1 MDQVDTGTVTEHGS
15 EQAWRGKVGELSGAE
30 LDAFLGG
37 GVLCR
42 LAVLDEAGWPYVQ
55 PVWFAWDPAER
66 IFWVVARQKSVWAT
80 YMQRDG
86 RVALTIDESE
96 RPYRKVFV
104 QGRAEVVEEPN
115 VGGRWV
121 GIAREMA
128 TRYLGPHG
136 PDYIVPTLDKP
147 RWLFKIV
154 PVEMKTWQGVAW
166 AKRYHEVEP
175 VSQHDPA

>member
-1 MDQVDTGTVTEHGS
+1 MDTATERAPDES
-15 EQAWRGKVGELSGAE
+15 WRGKIGELSSDE
-30 LDAFLGG
+30 LDEFLGRG
-37 GVLCR
+37 ILGR
-42 LAVLDEAGWPYVQ
+42 LAVLDDNGWPYVQ

-66 IFWVVARQKSVWAT
+66 VFWVVARKKSVWAG

-86 RVALTIDESE
+86 RVALTIDEDE
-96 RPYRKVFV
+96 RPLRKVTL

-121 GIAREMA
+121 AIAKEMA

-154 PVEMKTWQGVAW
+154 PTAMKTWQGVEW
-166 AKRYHEVEP
+166 AKRYRE
-175 VSQHDPA
+175 

>member
-1 MDQVDTGTVTEHGS
+1 METTATERGANQS
-15 EQAWRGKVGELSGAE
+15 WRGTIGELSDE
-30 LDAFLGG
+30 DLNAFLSRGI
-37 GVLCR
+37 LCR
-42 LAVLDEAGWPYVQ
+42 LAVLDDNGWPYVQ

-66 IFWVVARQKSVWAT
+66 VFWVVARKKSVWAE
-80 YMQRDG
+80 YMRRDG
-86 RVALTIDESE
+86 RVALTIDEEE
-96 RPYRKVFV
+96 RPYRKVSL

-121 GIAREMA
+121 AIAKEMA

-154 PVEMKTWQGVAW
+154 PTEMKTWQGVEW
-166 AKRYHEVEP
+166 AKRYRE
-175 VSQHDPA
+175 

>member
-1 MDQVDTGTVTEHGS
+1 MDMAETVS
-15 EQAWRGKVGELSGAE
+15 EGEGEGDQGQAWRGKVGELRGAE
-30 LDAFLGG
+30 LDEFLGG

-42 LAVLDEAGWPYVQ
+42 LAVLNEAGWPYVQ
-55 PVWFAWDPAER
+55 PVWFAWDPVER
-66 IFWVVARQKSVWAT
+66 AFWVVARQKSIWAT

-166 AKRYHEVEP
+166 AKRYHE
-175 VSQHDPA
+175 